1 MAIMLTTIWTP
12 NNSGSTVRL
21 SQNLTTARDAMRTD
35 GYKAD
40 VLALIP
46 GGGGVP
52 GEMGLV
58 VDYGDADAYVAALT
72 QGVAPSLAKAQET
85 MEYSDSKPERTST
98 WMEIPGL
105 ETPYEDLP
113 KGLVQTSY
121 IKVHSGQAE
130 KAMETVTKSKSI
142 MNNLGGTV
150 RVMSA
155 FLSNPW
161 SMILF
166 GVYHESAES
175 WRKFNDSLFSSAE
188 WNSHWSD
195 SSRPATMELVRQ
207 SAFALLP

>member
-1 MAIMLTTIWTP
+1 MLTTIWTP

-52 GEMGLV
+52 GEMGLI

-85 MEYSDSKPERTST
+85 MEYSDSRPERTST

-142 MNNLGGTV
+142 MNNL
-150 RVMSA
+150 
-155 FLSNPW
+155 
-161 SMILF
+161 LF
-166 GVYHESAES
+166 
-175 WRKFNDSLFSSAE
+175 KICFDFCFTL
-188 WNSHWSD
+188 
-195 SSRPATMELVRQ
+195 
-207 SAFALLP
+207 